1 MVYNPESQEIH
12 VFFIKNVFQKNIIL
26 KKMDLYKNPRP
37 HIYVENINGNTDKIW
52 RGVSATNLIKEKW
65 K

>member
-1 MVYNPESQEIH
+1 
-12 VFFIKNVFQKNIIL
+12 
-26 KKMDLYKNPRP
+26 MDLYKNPRP

-52 RGVSATNLIKEKW
+52 RGVSARNLLKEKW